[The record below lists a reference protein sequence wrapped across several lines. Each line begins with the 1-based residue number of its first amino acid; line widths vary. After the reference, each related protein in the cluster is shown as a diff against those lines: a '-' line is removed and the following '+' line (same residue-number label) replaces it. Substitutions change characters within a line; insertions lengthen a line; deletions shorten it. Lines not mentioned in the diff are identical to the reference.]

1 MARYDTAGIFCVEG
15 DGSEGVEAG
24 SIAGVFTSTRSIRG
38 GKKSAATNRPIEKPT
53 NAETA
58 IGAYLDLRTR
68 VKRLIVTGGDK
79 LSPRSG
85 WR

>member
-1 MARYDTAGIFCVEG
+1 MARYNTAGIFCVEG
-15 DGSEGVEAG
+15 DGSEGLEAG

-38 GKKSAATNRPIEKPT
+38 GKKSAATNKPIEKPK
-53 NAETA
+53 NVATA
-58 IGAYLDLRTR
+58 IGAYLDVRTR